1 MNRTSLN
8 RTYAEK
14 SASTVL
20 VTDQDRLPARLS
32 GGREREVMY
41 VRMTRLP
48 GSLTAMV
55 GRAQTR
61 ARSNARHEFRVRD
74 PLPQAGSGGRNP
86 VGVVVKG
93 TVRG

>member
-55 GRAQTR
+55 GRAR
-61 ARSNARHEFRVRD
+61 RGACAVVCRVSCDCWHAVRED
-74 PLPQAGSGGRNP
+74 KTSGA
-86 VGVVVKG
+86 VW
-93 TVRG
+93 